1 MEIKLSYEINSDWLR
16 VIAALANTETD
27 KIVVK
32 VDLKD
37 NIVKSK
43 EYYPIELLSEMIDN
57 AIKPKPDYQI
67 SSVETTTQKIITIL
81 VYKGKNR
88 PYYLIEDNQQKLFVR
103 KNKEI
108 FNLPSE
114 HFLDFLP
121 KDEEYKILDYKY
133 IYGNFNYFEKKYNLM
148 FKKDPD
154 FEKTKLV
161 KNGNL
166 TYTGYCFSEV
176 VNNFIA
182 VTCRKYKGSHI
193 FSKIRRAVFVDLY
206 MGDLISVL
214 EKTLKFVKDFNHT
227 QNVSVDGFPT
237 LIKDYPYELFNKA
250 IVDSFLDQDFIKS
263 KEIFVDLYDDRLIIF
278 STNNNELIDK
288 KVLLG
293 YFTQFNLINI
303 DNYYKSDEKLVRET
317 SNYRFESLD
326 EIYVVEKIEDTV
338 VKVFTNYNYGKLHI
352 IPEDIKSAIEVT
364 HWLDSKVLNLIK
376 ENCENTIPYMAHIFR
391 VKESSI
397 KRSIKRLSEQGY
409 IQQVGNGYF
418 RIL

>member
-1 MEIKLSYEINSDWLR
+1 MEVKLSYEINSDWLK
-16 VIAALANTETD
+16 VVAALANTETD

-67 SSVETTTQKIITIL
+67 SSKETMTQKIITIL

-108 FNLPSE
+108 VNLPLE
-114 HFLDFLP
+114 NFLDFLP
-121 KDEEYKILDYKY
+121 NDEEYKILDYKY

-148 FKKDPD
+148 FMKDPD

-182 VTCRKYKGSHI
+182 VTCRKYKGRHI

-214 EKTLKFVKDFNHT
+214 EKTLKFVKDFNLM
-227 QNVSVDGFPT
+227 QNVSVDDFPT
-237 LIKDYPYELFNKA
+237 LIRDYPYELFNKA
-250 IVDSFLDQDFIKS
+250 IVDSFLDQDFTKS
-263 KEIFVDLYDDRLIIF
+263 KEIYVDMYDDKLIIF
-278 STNNNELIDK
+278 STKNNDLVDK
-288 KVLLG
+288 KVLLD
-293 YFTQFNLINI
+293 YFAQFKLIKL
-303 DNYYKSDEKLVRET
+303 DNYYKDDEKIVRKYE
-317 SNYRFESLD
+317 NYRFDSLD
-326 EIYVVEKIEDTV
+326 EIYVVEQIEDTT
-338 VKVFTNYNYGKLHI
+338 VKVFTNYNYEKLHI